1 MTDRSPKRRQA
12 TDRITYLGHATV
24 LLELEGVRVLTDPV
38 LRGHVGP
45 LLRRQAR
52 PHAAQLAPLDAILIS
67 HLHLDHFDPPSLRR
81 LPDETTVV
89 TARGGARPL
98 ERIGFADVR
107 ELDEGEEIA
116 LAGLRVVATPALH
129 EKGRHPLNRHTEC
142 VGFVVAR
149 EGRPGD
155 DPIAAPRDPVA
166 DPVSIYYA
174 GDTAL
179 FPEMD
184 GLWPD
189 LDAAL
194 LPIAGWGLT
203 LPEGEH
209 MGPRQA
215 AEALR
220 LLRPRLAVPVHWG
233 TFALPG
239 MNVTRRGRLAA
250 ASPPILFRRHAR
262 ELVPGV
268 RVEVLSPGQALTLER
283 A

>member
-1 MTDRSPKRRQA
+1 MADRL
-12 TDRITYLGHATV
+12 TYVGHATV
-24 LLELEGVRVLTDPV
+24 LLELGGVRLLTDPV
-38 LRGHVGP
+38 LRGRVGP

-52 PHAAQLAPLDAILIS
+52 PHAARLAPLDAVLIS
-67 HLHLDHFDPPSLRR
+67 HLHLDHFDPPSLR
-81 LPDETTVV
+81 LLSLSPGTTVV

-98 ERIGFADVR
+98 ARLGFADVR
-107 ELDEGEEIA
+107 ELAEGDETAIGD
-116 LAGLRVVATPALH
+116 LRVVATAARH
-129 EKGRHPLNRHTEC
+129 ERGRHPLDRRGEC

-149 EGRPGD
+149 EPGD
-155 DPIAAPRDPVA
+155 RGAPA
-166 DPVSIYYA
+166 VSVYYA

-189 LDAAL
+189 LDVAL

-220 LLRPRLAVPVHWG
+220 LLRPKLTVPVHWG

-239 MNVTRRGRLAA
+239 MNVGRRAGLAA
-250 ASPPILFRRHAR
+250 ASPPVLFRRHAR
-262 ELVPGV
+262 ELAPDV
-268 RVEVLSPGQALTLER
+268 RVELLRPGQALTI
-283 A
+283 APQ